1 MQKISGMAVQFL
13 LILSAF
19 FSSVAAKTEAGKKFV
34 LSTKWTL
41 SQDICYTSIV
51 FVYSLDILVSICV
64 VPYVFS

>member
-1 MQKISGMAVQFL
+1 MQTISGMAVQFL
-13 LILSAF
+13 LILAAF
-19 FSSVAAKTEAGKKFV
+19 FSSVAAKTEEGKKLV

-51 FVYSLDILVSICV
+51 FVYSLDILVSICL